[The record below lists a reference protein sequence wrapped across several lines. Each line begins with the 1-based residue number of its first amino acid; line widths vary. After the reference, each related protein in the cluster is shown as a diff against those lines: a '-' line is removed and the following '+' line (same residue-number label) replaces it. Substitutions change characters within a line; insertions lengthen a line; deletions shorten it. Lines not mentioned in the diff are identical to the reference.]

1 MPTDERVLG
10 FTNRW
15 FTQAIRTAESVQLP
29 SGQTIRLVT
38 PPLFLATKLEAFRG
52 RGGGDFLTSHDLED
66 IITLI
71 DGRHE
76 LLDDVRASASSLRAY
91 IAHEITALLQNPEFN
106 QALPGHLAGDDTSQA
121 RVPLI
126 KERLRQLS
134 LAA

>member
-71 DGRHE
+71 DGRHA

-106 QALPGHLAGDDTSQA
+106 QALPGHPAGDDTSQA